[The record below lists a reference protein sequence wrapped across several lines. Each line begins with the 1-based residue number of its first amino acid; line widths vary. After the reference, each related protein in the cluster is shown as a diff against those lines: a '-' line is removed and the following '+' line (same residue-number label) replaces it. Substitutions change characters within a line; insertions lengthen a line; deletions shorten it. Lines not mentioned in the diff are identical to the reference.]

1 MEKVDVFLQ
10 RQSRRQ
16 QKLTKQHSVR
26 HGFEQKTISR
36 IVRHHGS
43 TLVYTIQVLELVN
56 ENFLWNFPCFL
67 KQGVITKVAFG
78 PDVSLLTCT
87 PGGRGDRNSYI
98 EEGKVLLTHSKWSLF
113 ARGLLF
119 LGSSVVTVSGTFL
132 LQDNLNIPCL
142 T

>member
-16 QKLTKQHSVR
+16 EKLTKQHSVR

-43 TLVYTIQVLELVN
+43 TLVYTIQVLVLVN
-56 ENFLWNFPCFL
+56 ENFLWN
-67 KQGVITKVAFG
+67 FG

-87 PGGRGDRNSYI
+87 PGGRGGRNSYI
-98 EEGKVLLTHSKWSLF
+98 EGGKVLLTHSKWSLF

-119 LGSSVVTVSGTFL
+119 LSSSVVTLSGTFL

-142 T
+142 I